1 MTEKTPKI
9 LYEVMPGEYLDVASA
24 FERHPTLCA
33 SFDPYGLEL
42 TGDPMHEYVVDAK
55 SGKKTALSVSGY
67 NLRMS
72 AANLS
77 ALIKILNAAPVN
89 GDPLQAIVNLDLDTT
104 ANEAERE
111 ALVDYLSGT
120 GHDST
125 LENVAAGY
133 LYDAGGNKPLEID
146 VVAAERKEYAVTRVW
161 SKSDSPSH
169 VYPGGHRKPAYL
181 NLKTPDETVTI
192 TSEKDVIHI
201 EDLEGAIIG
210 NGTWRILHALEPGG
224 KAPLGG
230 FILERTK

>member
-1 MTEKTPKI
+1 MTNDKNTEKIVFENPDGE
-9 LYEVMPGEYLDVASA
+9 LYDVYGA
-24 FERHPTLCA
+24 FDRHPA
-33 SFDPYGLEL
+33 L
-42 TGDPMHEYVVDAK
+42 TGRNADTDILVELNPSYELEFTIRVGAGTMA
-55 SGKKTALSVSGY
+55 
-67 NLRMS
+67 R
-72 AANLS
+72 
-77 ALIKILNAAPVN
+77 LIQILNAAPVN

-133 LYDAGGNKPLEID
+133 LYDVGGNKPLEID

-224 KAPLGG
+224 RAPLGG
-230 FILERTK
+230 FILERTS